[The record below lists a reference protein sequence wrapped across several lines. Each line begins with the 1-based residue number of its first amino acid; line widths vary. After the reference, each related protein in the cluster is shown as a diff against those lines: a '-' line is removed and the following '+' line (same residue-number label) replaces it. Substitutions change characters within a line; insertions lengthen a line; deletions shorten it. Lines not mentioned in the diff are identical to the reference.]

1 MINQFQFLKETNTIQ
16 NICNSKLNYYHS
28 NLNIKNM
35 FRLEYHVNGRLY
47 EIVLNSAPYA
57 VCKWK
62 SNNLKSSTHA
72 IGKFKIVS
80 L

>member
-1 MINQFQFLKETNTIQ
+1 
-16 NICNSKLNYYHS
+16 
-28 NLNIKNM
+28 M